1 MNRFNFKTSARA
13 VLFSGITTVFASAI
27 TAASAGLF
35 SSTTMASSEFEQFKQ
50 QYLAESESYKKTQTD
65 EFKAYVKAYKEAFA
79 DYKKELSS
87 VWGDDVSISDET
99 TWVTHTDDLTT
110 RSEVDFEKDEIRIT
124 LIVEDELPEEA
135 IKEKL
140 NEQLTKLADT
150 SVDQAQKEDP
160 ITQKV
165 EALVKPQ
172 QITPTLPPKHK
183 PDTKPVITL
192 VDKPVK
198 TPEAKKQIEDLVKT
212 AKVVIKPAPK
222 VTPKQVAP
230 KQVTPKPEPKTTKK
244 PTAKPVNKHRI
255 VMTIPLPKTAISSKA
270 DRFKKPVDQSASKWK
285 MDEALVLAVIHTESS
300 FNPMARSHIPA
311 YGLMQIVPRSA
322 GQDASALI
330 YGNSR
335 MLTSSYLYTPDKNI
349 NVGTA
354 YLHILDKR
362 YLRKIKDPESRLYCV
377 VAAYNTGAGNVARA
391 FTGTTSVSKAA
402 PKINSMTPYQVYN
415 HLLRN
420 LPHDETKD
428 YLKRVTSRYEAYKK
442 SVL

>member
-13 VLFSGITTVFASAI
+13 VLLSGITTAI
-27 TAASAGLF
+27 TVASAGLF
-35 SSTTMASSEFEQFKQ
+35 PSFTLASSEFEQFKQ
-50 QYLAESESYKKTQTD
+50 QYLAESDSYKNTQTD

-124 LIVEDELPEEA
+124 LIVEEELPEEK
-135 IKEKL
+135 IQEKL
-140 NEQLTKLADT
+140 NDQLTKLADT
-150 SVDQAQKEDP
+150 SVEQAQKEDP

-165 EALVKPQ
+165 EALVEPQ

-192 VDKPVK
+192 VDKPVE

-212 AKVVIKPAPK
+212 AKLIIKPAPK
-222 VTPKQVAP
+222 VTPKPVV
-230 KQVTPKPEPKTTKK
+230 KDTKK
-244 PTAKPVNKHRI
+244 PTTKPVKKHRI
-255 VMTIPLPKTAISSKA
+255 LMTIPLPKTAISSKA
-270 DRFKKPVDQSASKWK
+270 QRFKSPVDQSASKWK

-335 MLTSSYLYTPDKNI
+335 MLTSSYLYTPEKNI